1 VSATLLDVWP
11 PLPPGAYLRRRR
23 AELPY
28 PLEDRRCV
36 LFARGRS
43 GLYHGLRA
51 LGLGSGDVVLMPA
64 YHHGSEVE
72 AATRAGLA
80 CSFYEGDERLEPDV
94 DELEGLLEPGV
105 RALHITHYL
114 GFPQDVARWRAWC
127 DEHGLLL
134 IEDAAQAWLAR
145 DAEGRPL
152 GRLGDLAVFCLY
164 KTFGVPDGAAL
175 VTRQGREVPTVRGFR
190 RGGVARR
197 HGAWLAARSGLAANL
212 LLMRRRERPYDP
224 EEDFALDQ
232 VTAGPGR
239 ASLALI
245 RRLAGEEAAAARRAA
260 YSRLLEALGEH
271 VPEPFS
277 ELPDGASPF
286 AFPVETNRK
295 ADVLSALAQ
304 ERIQALDLGSVPHP
318 SLPVS
323 EFPAAERRRA
333 RTVGVPVHQEL
344 KPGDLERVSAVAAAV
359 LSGRRSS
366 RSR

>member
-175 VTRQGREVPTVRGFR
+175 VTREGGEVPTVRGLS
-190 RGGVARR
+190 ARR
-197 HGAWLAARSGLAANL
+197 CCAQA
-212 LLMRRRERPYDP
+212 
-224 EEDFALDQ
+224 
-232 VTAGPGR
+232 
-239 ASLALI
+239 
-245 RRLAGEEAAAARRAA
+245 RRLARRAFRARRKPAA
-260 YSRLLEALGEH
+260 DAPARAPVRPGGRLRPRPGDSR
-271 VPEPFS
+271 PRPS
-277 ELPDGASPF
+277 ELGSDPAS
-286 AFPVETNRK
+286 
-295 ADVLSALAQ
+295 SW
-304 ERIQALDLGSVPHP
+304 
-318 SLPVS
+318 
-323 EFPAAERRRA
+323 
-333 RTVGVPVHQEL
+333 
-344 KPGDLERVSAVAAAV
+344 
-359 LSGRRSS
+359 
-366 RSR
+366 